1 MIMFMIFM
9 GKCKNNID
17 YFFCN
22 KLNVL
27 FYLYVLCMVLY
38 CFNKNIL
45 SYGNIFKECDVLFF
59 VFEIFL

>member
-1 MIMFMIFM
+1 
-9 GKCKNNID
+9 
-17 YFFCN
+17 
-22 KLNVL
+22 
-27 FYLYVLCMVLY
+27 MVLY